1 MSATTGSAPA
11 VMVIDDDEQ
20 VRETL
25 HMLLTQD
32 GYQVDLAA
40 DGATGL
46 ERAILSKPD
55 LVIVDLRM
63 PGLGGMEVCKRL
75 RAARLQMPI
84 IVLSA
89 ASEEMDKVL
98 LLELGADDYV
108 VKPFGAREL
117 LARVKA
123 ILRRAA
129 PESRTVLRFAT
140 VEVDVERRLV
150 TRRGE
155 EVKLTPSEYNLLM
168 YFLNHPDRVLTREG
182 ILSDVWGFESAPTTR
197 TVDAHVVKLRQKLE
211 SDSTMPRHFLTVH
224 GVGYRFVV

>member
-1 MSATTGSAPA
+1 
-11 VMVIDDDEQ
+11 MVIDDDEN

-25 HMLLTQD
+25 QMLLSQD
-32 GYQVDLAA
+32 GYHVEAAA
-40 DGATGL
+40 DGASGL
-46 ERAILSKPD
+46 EKAMLLHPD
-55 LVIVDLRM
+55 LMIVDLRM
-63 PGLGGMEVCKRL
+63 PGLSGTEVCKRM
-75 RAARLQMPI
+75 RAARMQMPI

-89 ASEEMDKVL
+89 ASDEMDKVL

-108 VKPFGAREL
+108 VKPFGVREL

-123 ILRRAA
+123 ALRRSA
-129 PESRTVLRFAT
+129 PESRSVLRFAN
-140 VEVDVERRLV
+140 VEIDLERRIV

-155 EVKLTPSEYNLLM
+155 EVKLTPSEYNLLT
-168 YFLNHPDRVLTREG
+168 YFLNHPDRVLTREA
-182 ILSDVWGFESAPTTR
+182 ILQDVWGFESAPTTR